1 MSLHRLRDPEAAKC
15 PIRDVLGRLGDRWT
29 VLVLDEL
36 RQEPALRFSQ
46 IAGRIPD
53 ISERML
59 AQTLRHLEEDGLVSR
74 TVYPTVPQR
83 VDYALTPL
91 GRSLIGPLSGMIGW
105 AADNHDAVRK
115 AREAYAEGQ
124 PKSA

>member
-29 VLVLDEL
+29 ILILDEL
-36 RQEPALRFSQ
+36 RQAPALRFSE
-46 IAGRIPD
+46 IAGNIPD

-74 TVYPTVPQR
+74 KVYPTTPPR
-83 VDYALTPL
+83 VDYSLTPL
-91 GRSLIGPLSGMIGW
+91 GYSLIGPLGGMIMW
-105 AADNHDAVRK
+105 AADNHEAVRQ
-115 AREAYAEGQ
+115 AREAYAEGHE
-124 PKSA
+124 KSA

>member
-1 MSLHRLRDPEAAKC
+1 MSLHRLRDPQAAKC

-29 VLVLDEL
+29 ILILDEL

-46 IAGRIPD
+46 IAARVGD

-74 TVYPTVPQR
+74 TVYPTTPQR
-83 VDYALTPL
+83 VDYSLTPL
-91 GRSLIGPLSGMIGW
+91 GHSLIGPLSGMIGW
-105 AADNHDAVRK
+105 AADNHDAVRQ
-115 AREAYAEGQ
+115 AREAYAEQ
-124 PKSA
+124 HERSA